1 MEPITALTII
11 VSLQIIFNVILAISN
26 DNLKSKINKQQEQI
40 DKLLMLNQK
49 QDVINLGLLD
59 VDKCIATKVVD
70 IEKRVDELSK

>member
-59 VDKCIATKVVD
+59 VDKCIATKVVE
-70 IEKRVDELSK
+70 IEKRVDNLSN